1 MFEHTAMLLSFVYA
15 LALTHLLSSVTN
27 LILDREQVRF
37 SGLHATWM
45 LIAFLL
51 VFVNWLQIWPLRAIH
66 HWSLFDVSLLFAM
79 AVVQYFTCSLVS
91 IKVERGEPVDM
102 VAFHARQR
110 PALHAAFFALV
121 VLAMVLNYAERDQ
134 SAGLDRS
141 AWITEDLLV
150 LPMLV
155 VILLSAF
162 ARPTWLRWLS
172 AVAMIGLSIVLLVL
186 FTPLG

>member
-1 MFEHTAMLLSFVYA
+1 MLL
-15 LALTHLLSSVTN
+15 
-27 LILDREQVRF
+27 
-37 SGLHATWM
+37 
-45 LIAFLL
+45 AFLL
-51 VFVNWLQIWPLRAIH
+51 VFVNWLQIWPLRVIE

-102 VAFHARQR
+102 AAFHARQR
-110 PALHAAFFALV
+110 PAFHAAFCALV
-121 VLAMVLNYAERDQ
+121 VLAMVVNYAERDQ

-141 AWITEDLLV
+141 AWITEDLLI
-150 LPMLV
+150 LPMLA
-155 VILLSAF
+155 VILISAL

-172 AVAMIGLSIVLLVL
+172 AVSLIGLSVVALVL